1 MASTGRFET
10 AALEAEK
17 LIREL
22 EIDELPINPAK
33 IADSLGILVKA
44 KNTKDGVSGMLIR
57 VGNEFGIVYAT
68 HIDSEGFK
76 RFSIAHEIG
85 HFRIPGHVDAVLAH
99 GDIHE
104 SRAGFVTG
112 DRYEREADQ
121 FAATLLMPSK
131 LFVREM
137 RLHGDGLQ
145 AAQGLA
151 ERCVTSLSA
160 AAIRYVQ
167 KADGPVAMIV
177 STGERIDY
185 CFMSDSMREF
195 DGLDWPRKGQ
205 LLPEGSE
212 TGEFNMV
219 SGNISASERAVSE
232 VDLRTWF
239 GGKREVPGRE
249 EVLGL
254 GRYGKTLTILSSDV
268 FADDEDEGNQL
279 EGHWEARFHR

>member
-1 MASTGRFET
+1 M
-10 AALEAEK
+10 
-17 LIREL
+17 
-22 EIDELPINPAK
+22 
-33 IADSLGILVKA
+33 LV
-44 KNTKDGVSGMLIR
+44 R

-68 HIDSEGFK
+68 HIESEGFK

-104 SRAGFVTG
+104 SRAGFVTA

-137 RLHGDGLQ
+137 RLHGDGLRAVQ
-145 AAQGLA
+145 RLA

-185 CFMSDSMREF
+185 CFMSESLREF
-195 DGLDWPRKGQ
+195 DGFEWPRKGQ
-205 LLPEGSE
+205 LLPGGSE
-212 TGEFNMV
+212 TEEFNMV
-219 SGNISASERAVSE
+219 SGNISASKRADSE
-232 VDLRTWF
+232 VDLRMWF
-239 GGKREVPGRE
+239 GGQREIPGRE
-249 EVLGL
+249 EVVGL
-254 GRYGKTLTILSSDV
+254 GRYGKTLTILSSEV
-268 FADDEDEGNQL
+268 FSDDEDESDQL
-279 EGHWEARFHR
+279 EERWEPKFRR